1 MTVLK
6 IMRFISNLLIA
17 LPAAITSY
25 LFSAVPAHAD
35 LKLCN
40 RMSYVVEA
48 AIGIDDKS
56 ATATRGWFRIDPAA
70 CRVVVQGTLT
80 ADRIL
85 FNARALGVYGSS
97 PVPQSGGDTLCIAPD
112 NFVIAA
118 ARQCR
123 AGQTPAPFT
132 QVHPTQGDDGH
143 LVAYLA
149 EGSEYDDEQARLAGI
164 QRLLVIAGYDAAPI
178 DGVDGPKTQAALAAF
193 LKNRGLTADIV
204 QSPNFFT
211 TMIDAVQSPS
221 STGLTWC
228 NDTPHKIMAAVGHRR
243 RQDRDQPRLVSHR
256 SRQMPASR
264 RGRAAQADFQ
274 FRRGGRCRQPRHE
287 GQGQAAEL
295 GRHHPA
301 LHARDQIRNQRTRR
315 LRHPRPRR
323 DRLCRGRHV
332 GRRQDAAVCDAVM
345 KTPRAFTDI
354 DTWVFDL
361 DNTLYPHH
369 VNLWQQVDARIGE
382 FVSAYLKIS
391 PDEARVLQKD
401 YYRRYGT
408 SMRGMMTEHGVHA
421 DDYLAYVHKID
432 HSPLQPNPAMGAAIA
447 KLPGRKLILTNGST
461 DHAGA
466 VLKRLGIG
474 EHFEAVFDIIAAELE
489 PKPAPQTYQ
498 KFLRDHGVNPKASAM
513 FEDLSRNLV
522 VPHQLGMTTVLVV
535 PDGTQEVVRED
546 WELEGRDA
554 AYVDHVT
561 DDLTG
566 FLQKVGGGT

>member
-1 MTVLK
+1 MVRS
-6 IMRFISNLLIA
+6 IYA
-17 LPAAITSY
+17 LPAAVIS
-25 LFSAVPAHAD
+25 FCVSSAPAYAD

-48 AIGIDDKS
+48 AIGIDDKA

-70 CRVVVQGTLT
+70 CRVVAQGTLT

-85 FNARALGVYGSS
+85 LNARALGVYGSS
-97 PVPQSGGDTLCIAPD
+97 PIPQNGGDTLCIAPE

-123 AGQTPAPFT
+123 SGQTPAPFT
-132 QVHPTQGDDGH
+132 QINPTRTDDGN

-149 EGSEYDDEQARLAGI
+149 EDSEYDDEQARLAAI

-193 LKNRGLTADIV
+193 LKNRGLNADIV
-204 QSPNFFT
+204 SSANFFT

-221 STGLTWC
+221 SNGLTWC
-228 NDTPHKIMAAVGHRR
+228 NDTPHKIMAW
-243 RQDRDQPRLVSHR
+243 Q
-256 SRQMPASR
+256 
-264 RGRAAQADFQ
+264 
-274 FRRGGRCRQPRHE
+274 
-287 GQGQAAEL
+287 
-295 GRHHPA
+295 HPA
-301 LHARDQIRNQRTRR
+301 LHPREQVRDQRTGR
-315 LRHPRPRR
+315 LWRPWPRR
-323 DRLCRGRHV
+323 DRLCRGRHER
-332 GRRQDAAVCDAVM
+332 RRQDAAVRDAM
-345 KTPRAFTDI
+345 TKSNRAFSHV

-382 FVSAYLKIS
+382 FISAYLKI
-391 PDEARVLQKD
+391 PAEEARVIQKD
-401 YYRRYGT
+401 YYRRYGA
-408 SMRGMMTEHGVHA
+408 SMRGMMTEHGVRA

-432 HSPLQPNPAMGAAIA
+432 HSPLEPNPVMGAAIA

-466 VLKRLGIG
+466 VLERLGIG
-474 EHFEAVFDIIAAELE
+474 VHFEAVFDIIAAELE

-498 KFLRDHGVNPKASAM
+498 KFLRLHGVDPTKSAM
-513 FEDLSRNLV
+513 FEDLARNLV
-522 VPHQLGMTTVLVV
+522 VPHELGMTTVLVV
-535 PDGTQEVVRED
+535 PDGSQEVVRED

-554 AYVDHVT
+554 SYVDHVT

-566 FLQKVGGGT
+566 FLERLGGAG